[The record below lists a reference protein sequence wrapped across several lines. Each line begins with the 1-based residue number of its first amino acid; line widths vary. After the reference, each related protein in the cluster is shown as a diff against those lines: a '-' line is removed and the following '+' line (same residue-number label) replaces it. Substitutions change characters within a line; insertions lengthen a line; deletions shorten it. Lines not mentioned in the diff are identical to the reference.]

1 MWQRFRERYLSALKK
16 RSAAV
21 LSLLLIATVTTSCD
35 PKQGTGKTF
44 VSGYCSLDEPI
55 HPTVDDV
62 LSPELEEAII
72 RHNKDYYC
80 TCDERFTKEDC
91 E

>member
-1 MWQRFRERYLSALKK
+1 MWQRFRGKFSNVLRL
-16 RSAAV
+16 RTAAV
-21 LSLLLIATVTTSCD
+21 LSLLLIATATTSCTKLREGRVAVD
-35 PKQGTGKTF
+35 
-44 VSGYCSLDEPI
+44 GYCYLDEPI

-80 TCDERFTKEDC
+80 TCDDRFTKEEC